1 MKRILTLTLAL
12 LMIMALFGVSG
23 ATRYAYAEGETPAP
37 TAEPE
42 AAAEAE
48 EPVNPYL
55 GLWEITGRKEGEVYA
70 PYGDGEEKIYMDFLP
85 NGAIYAILYD
95 GEDADEDYAAYLVS
109 DENALTLFEGG
120 EPIPGVYDPE
130 TGVITVTAE
139 AVNGSYITYLQRVTA
154 DPLPD
159 VWSMMDGAK
168 EQQVFYGYQMR
179 NESQVMDL
187 VEFLALVDEDP
198 GDYYCLTMQPDGTGH
213 VQFGSEE
220 LSGDIL
226 WNETQIIAVGNED
239 DPAPYTREK
248 GHILMDIDGTI
259 MDFAPAGEIEAL
271 MAVKTWELKNLPA
284 QIPEDMEGTWELAK
298 CKAYGIEITPEQ
310 METSMTFVLNLNGT
324 AVLYTNDMAPAGYRL
339 SQKEEGIWILSS
351 GGVELFELKYD
362 GTALTLGYMGVDMI
376 FEKAEG

>member
-1 MKRILTLTLAL
+1 
-12 LMIMALFGVSG
+12 
-23 ATRYAYAEGETPAP
+23 
-37 TAEPE
+37 
-42 AAAEAE
+42 
-48 EPVNPYL
+48 
-55 GLWEITGRKEGEVYA
+55 
-70 PYGDGEEKIYMDFLP
+70 MDFLP

-139 AVNGSYITYLQRVTA
+139 AVNGPYITYLQRVTA

-198 GDYYCLTMQPDGTGH
+198 GDYYCLTMQPAGTGH

-220 LSGDIL
+220 LSGDSHPHGHGRHHHGL
-226 WNETQIIAVGNED
+226 CPRRRDRSFDGGQDMGAEEPPRP
-239 DPAPYTREK
+239 DPG
-248 GHILMDIDGTI
+248 GHGGHLG
-259 MDFAPAGEIEAL
+259 AG
-271 MAVKTWELKNLPA
+271 
-284 QIPEDMEGTWELAK
+284 
-298 CKAYGIEITPEQ
+298 Q
-310 METSMTFVLNLNGT
+310 MQGLRHR
-324 AVLYTNDMAPAGYRL
+324 DHP
-339 SQKEEGIWILSS
+339 
-351 GGVELFELKYD
+351 
-362 GTALTLGYMGVDMI
+362 
-376 FEKAEG
+376 